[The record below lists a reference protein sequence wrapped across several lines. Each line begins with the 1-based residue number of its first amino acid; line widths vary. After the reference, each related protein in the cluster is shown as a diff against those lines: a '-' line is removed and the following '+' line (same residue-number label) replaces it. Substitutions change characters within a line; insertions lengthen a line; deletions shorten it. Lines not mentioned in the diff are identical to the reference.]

1 MSEISTNV
9 SENVQK
15 TPIEIAL
22 GMNDEGMVSAKKLYD
37 FLELDPSHYARWI
50 KRNLVDNPVYEEDAD
65 YITSCSDSEGSQSPN
80 LSVRPS
86 GELEKSRV
94 WENPN
99 PTIEY
104 LLKEGVA
111 KELCQLARNEKGKIA
126 RKYFSKT
133 EDALR
138 RVVRETVPQIKA
150 LQTKLEEQA
159 NLLEEYKKEN
169 NARLVSFESRMNS
182 FDSGLSISTYNADW
196 INKQSERIKKLCKFK
211 HYTFRQVCD
220 DIEYMMHREYR
231 ETYESYKQQFRNT
244 HPGEKTFALYV
255 CADYDLSR
263 SWFIDCLIKVA
274 RDYGYYNDT
283 EYVVFVEDVFGEED
297 EEFEPYDGK
306 YIEKSDVVY
315 EEEITDPE
323 ELARFYDFVQTQE
336 MLTKYQK

>member
-1 MSEISTNV
+1 
-9 SENVQK
+9 
-15 TPIEIAL
+15 
-22 GMNDEGMVSAKKLYD
+22 
-37 FLELDPSHYARWI
+37 
-50 KRNLVDNPVYEEDAD
+50 
-65 YITSCSDSEGSQSPN
+65 
-80 LSVRPS
+80 
-86 GELEKSRV
+86 
-94 WENPN
+94 
-99 PTIEY
+99 
-104 LLKEGVA
+104 
-111 KELCQLARNEKGKIA
+111 
-126 RKYFSKT
+126 
-133 EDALR
+133 
-138 RVVRETVPQIKA
+138 
-150 LQTKLEEQA
+150 
-159 NLLEEYKKEN
+159 
-169 NARLVSFESRMNS
+169 
-182 FDSGLSISTYNADW
+182 
-196 INKQSERIKKLCKFK
+196 
-211 HYTFRQVCD
+211 
-220 DIEYMMHREYR
+220 MMHREYR